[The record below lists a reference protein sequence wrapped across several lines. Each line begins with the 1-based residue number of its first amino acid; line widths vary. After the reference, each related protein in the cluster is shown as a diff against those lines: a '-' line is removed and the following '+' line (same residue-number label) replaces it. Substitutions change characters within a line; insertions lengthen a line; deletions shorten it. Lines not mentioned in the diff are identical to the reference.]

1 MSYLSLEKKSIFNL
15 WKVIKFLSFFI
26 QFIKK
31 SDISIIVVPKLFLV
45 FTIWNEFWILQKK
58 KKELLTF
65 NPYFFTFL
73 LFTLFFSKFQK
84 FPFYCSHDFFS
95 LNFWNKNNQFGRAS
109 WHLAKSVIFKNPI
122 SVMPMHYVSDDPW
135 EWSLLV
141 LENHLLRSYNTSYD
155 IRMNPHVSLLRPG
168 LSWAWA
174 RQGPKNLGSK
184 ILYILIHTN
193 IFWVLICFGL
203 ISLFLFHWIYSFG
216 SVIIIATLKNY
227 IPHDSDVNVSS
238 RK

>member
-45 FTIWNEFWILQKK
+45 FTIWNEFWILQK

-122 SVMPMHYVSDDPW
+122 SVCEW
-135 EWSLLV
+135 WSLGV
-141 LENHLLRSYNTSYD
+141 KSPRSWKSFVT
-155 IRMNPHVSLLRPG
+155 
-168 LSWAWA
+168 
-174 RQGPKNLGSK
+174 
-184 ILYILIHTN
+184 
-193 IFWVLICFGL
+193 
-203 ISLFLFHWIYSFG
+203 FLQYFLWY
-216 SVIIIATLKNY
+216 
-227 IPHDSDVNVSS
+227 
-238 RK
+238 

>member
-31 SDISIIVVPKLFLV
+31 IRYFHYSGPQIVFGFHNLERVFNFAKKKRIAYIQPIFLHISIIYIIFFKISEVP
-45 FTIWNEFWILQKK
+45 I
-58 KKELLTF
+58 
-65 NPYFFTFL
+65 L
-73 LFTLFFSKFQK
+73 LF
-84 FPFYCSHDFFS
+84 PWFFS

-227 IPHDSDVNVSS
+227 IPHDSDVNST
-238 RK
+238 

>member
-58 KKELLTF
+58 KRIAYIQPIFLHISII
-65 NPYFFTFL
+65 YIIFFKISEVPIL
-73 LFTLFFSKFQK
+73 LFPWFFF
-84 FPFYCSHDFFS
+84 

-122 SVMPMHYVSDDPW
+122 SVMAMHYVSDDPW

-141 LENHLLRSYNTSYD
+141 LENHLLRSYDTSYD

-168 LSWAWA
+168 PSWAWA

-193 IFWVLICFGL
+193 MFLSSDMSRINF
-203 ISLFLFHWIYSFG
+203 SLSASLNLLLG